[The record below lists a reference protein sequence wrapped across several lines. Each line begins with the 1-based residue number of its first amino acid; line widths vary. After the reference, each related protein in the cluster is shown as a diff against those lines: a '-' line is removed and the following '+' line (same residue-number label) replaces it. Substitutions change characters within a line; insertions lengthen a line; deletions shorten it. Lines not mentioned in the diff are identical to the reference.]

1 MSHIFK
7 LIFNTVLIS
16 LSKYV
21 CLKHEECCDTMCSVG
36 NLQVEPSWRNKDQ
49 FIRDHLQDVFMLDAL
64 ESSHPISVP
73 VEHTDQIREIFDGVS
88 YSKSMFLWI
97 VSVKKRTVEER
108 CCSITLIWHIFMLL
122 SLGES

>member
-1 MSHIFK
+1 
-7 LIFNTVLIS
+7 
-16 LSKYV
+16 
-21 CLKHEECCDTMCSVG
+21 MCSVG